1 MSGNVPGAP
10 NPPAGWYP
18 DPHAIAS
25 QRYWD
30 GSQWLNI
37 PSPNQPSITEN
48 IAAQVSQS
56 SISVYAVISLVSA
69 FFVPI
74 LPVIF
79 GHMAKSE
86 IRKSNGAKT
95 GEGLATAGLILG
107 YLGIAA
113 ILFVMI
119 GLVAFS
125 TSAGY

>member
-1 MSGNVPGAP
+1 M
-10 NPPAGWYP
+10 
-18 DPHAIAS
+18 AS

-37 PSPNQPSITEN
+37 PFLKHSNIPEN
-48 IAAQVSQS
+48 TAAQMSQS
-56 SISVYAVISLVSA
+56 SISVYAVISLISA

-86 IRKSNGAKT
+86 IRNSNGAKT

-113 ILFVMI
+113 ILFVII

>member
-1 MSGNVPGAP
+1 
-10 NPPAGWYP
+10 
-18 DPHAIAS
+18 
-25 QRYWD
+25 
-30 GSQWLNI
+30 
-37 PSPNQPSITEN
+37 
-48 IAAQVSQS
+48 
-56 SISVYAVISLVSA
+56 
-69 FFVPI
+69 
-74 LPVIF
+74 
-79 GHMAKSE
+79 MAKSE